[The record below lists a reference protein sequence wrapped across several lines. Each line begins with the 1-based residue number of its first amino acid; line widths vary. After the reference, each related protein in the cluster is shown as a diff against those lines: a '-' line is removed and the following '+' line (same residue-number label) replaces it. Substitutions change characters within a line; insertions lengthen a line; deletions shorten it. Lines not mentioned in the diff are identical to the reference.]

1 MTNVPLLPHS
11 ARIVGLDGPY
21 QLVWREESLPIN
33 APPGALICETIVSAI
48 SPGTELGAYVG
59 LPPLRD
65 GTGYPRVQGYCNVAL
80 VLDVGDGVQGFKP
93 GDRVLSFSSHRSHF
107 QIPAA
112 EVLLRLDPAMDADHI
127 ACSYLFH
134 LGYAAVLRAGVRAGA
149 RVVVIGM
156 GALGLAAVALAA
168 RSGAIV
174 TSVTEHPRA
183 AERAQALGARRVL
196 SRRDTQ
202 ALAALEADMVITTT
216 NSWNDWE
223 MALCAAAM
231 RGCIAVL
238 GFPGRGEPPP
248 RANPLDA
255 RQFYVKQLRIEAVGM
270 AAELPDSRGF
280 LRFNE
285 RDNLQWL
292 AGEIHAG
299 RLPAEVLISG
309 RFAAA
314 HVEDAYRTLLAR
326 EGSPVTFLLQW
337 TK

>member
-1 MTNVPLLPHS
+1 
-11 ARIVGLDGPY
+11 LDSPY
-21 QLVWREESLPIN
+21 QLVWREESFPTN
-33 APPGALICETIVSAI
+33 AAPGTLICETIVSAI

-65 GTGYPRVQGYCNVAL
+65 GTGYPRVQGYCNVAR
-80 VLDVGDGVQGFKP
+80 VLGVGEGVQGLSA

-107 QIPAA
+107 QIPAS
-112 EVLLRLDPAMDADHI
+112 EVLLRLDPEMDAGHI

-134 LGYAAVLRAGVRAGA
+134 LGYEAVLRVGVRAGA

-156 GALGLAAVALAA
+156 GVLGLAAVALAA
-168 RSGAIV
+168 RSGATV
-174 TSVTEHPRA
+174 TAVTEHPRA
-183 AERAQALGARRVL
+183 AERAQALGARCVF

-202 ALAALEADMVITTT
+202 ALAAAAADMVITTT
-216 NSWNDWE
+216 NAWNDWDL
-223 MALCAAAM
+223 ALCVAGIHG
-231 RGCIAVL
+231 RIAVL

-248 RANPLDA
+248 NRNPLDS
-255 RQFYVKQLRIEAVGM
+255 RHFYAKQLRIEAVGM
-270 AAELPDSRGF
+270 AAERPDSRGF

-309 RFAAA
+309 RFEAGR
-314 HVEDAYRTLLAR
+314 VEDAYRTLLAR

-337 TK
+337 TT